1 MTDMATQTS
10 TLLLEGLRDPRNA
23 PAWEEFDARYR
34 PIVTGV
40 GRRVGLSE
48 ADAADAAQE
57 TMVRFL
63 REYRAGKYERGRG
76 RLRHW
81 LAAMARSCVADARR
95 RAARGRVARG
105 ESAIAGLVA
114 DTDVDELW
122 DEELRATVLRRAG
135 EMLRRDTALDPR
147 TIRAFELLA
156 LGGRSP
162 ADVAAELG
170 MNVESVYKARARC
183 LERLREAAAQLSAAY
198 DAD

>member
-1 MTDMATQTS
+1 MATQTS
-10 TLLLEGLRDPRNA
+10 TLLLEGLRDPGNA

-34 PIVTGV
+34 PIVMGV
-40 GRRVGLSE
+40 ARRVGLSE

-81 LAAMARSCVADARR
+81 LAVMARSCMADVRR
-95 RAARGRVARG
+95 RAARARVARG
-105 ESAIAGLVA
+105 ESAIAEMA
-114 DTDVDELW
+114 AESDVGELW

-135 EMLRRDTALDPR
+135 EMLRRDTALDPK

-156 LGGRSP
+156 LSGRTP

-183 LERLREAAAQLSAAY
+183 LERLRESAAQLSAAY